1 MPDVFD
7 FLQKKVPAKQ
17 AHYLL
22 QNCLQLTQSLQAKEV
37 QATNTVQSGIQ
48 VEMQAIVDC
57 TLIYAKSNDRLT
69 VEGKTNL
76 PKEHLRNSLQHDST
90 RAVLAFAV
98 LIDSSA
104 YSGPP
109 ALWQFFASR

>member
-7 FLQKKVPAKQ
+7 FLQKK
-17 AHYLL
+17 L
-22 QNCLQLTQSLQAKEV
+22 QESAGETAKEV
-37 QATNTVQSGIQ
+37 QATNTVQSGI
-48 VEMQAIVDC
+48 EMQAIVDC

-109 ALWQFFASR
+109 ALWQCFASL

>member
-1 MPDVFD
+1 MYLIF
-7 FLQKKVPAKQ
+7 FGRNFKKVPAKQ

-22 QNCLQLTQSLQAKEV
+22 QNCLQLNQSLQAKKV
-37 QATNTVQSGIQ
+37 QATNTARSGI
-48 VEMQAIVDC
+48 EMQTIA
-57 TLIYAKSNDRLT
+57 LIYAKFNDRLT

-76 PKEHLRNSLQHDST
+76 PREHLRNSLQHDST

-109 ALWQFFASR
+109 VLWQCFVSQ